1 MQKDVDQI
9 QLYSVTQITRE
20 IKAILESSFTDIYV
34 TGEISNFRRHSSGHL
49 YFTLKDKNA
58 QVSAVM
64 FKGNAYSLFFSPTD
78 GMEVLCRGDIS
89 VYEPRGNYQ
98 LLVREMAPRGAGA
111 LQVAFE
117 KLKRRLYE
125 EGLFDEDRKRPL
137 PRFPERIGIV
147 TSPTGAAIRDMISVI
162 QRRFPAARLILAP
175 VAVQGGSAASEVA
188 DAIRRFNEKGNVDV
202 LIVGRGG
209 GSLEDLWAFNE
220 EVVARAIAESSIP
233 VVSAVGH
240 EIDYT
245 IADFV
250 ADARAATP
258 SMAGEI
264 VVPDQRELLET
275 LSNFSYTLT
284 ALMDS
289 KLKDRRQ
296 AVTALLRHRAL
307 LRARDIAQTGMQR
320 VDELARQVET
330 ACSHR
335 VSMKDMRL
343 REFQAVI
350 RQHNPQLLLKKG
362 YTITRKEG
370 KVLNAVAGVSPDDIL
385 NVEFMDG
392 EAHAVVKSTVK
403 K

>member
-1 MQKDVDQI
+1 MQEALDQVN
-9 QLYSVTQITRE
+9 LYSVSQITRE
-20 IKAILESSFTDIYV
+20 IKAILESSFTDVYV

-49 YFTLKDKNA
+49 YFTLKDKDA
-58 QVSAVM
+58 QISAVM

-111 LQVAFE
+111 LQLAFE
-117 KLKRRLYE
+117 KLKRKLYE
-125 EGLFDEDRKRPL
+125 EGLFDENRKQPL
-137 PRFPERIGIV
+137 PKYPERIGIV
-147 TSPTGAAIRDMISVI
+147 TSPTGAAVRDMISVI
-162 QRRFPAARLILAP
+162 QRRFPVARLVLAP
-175 VAVQGGSAASEVA
+175 VSVQGAQAASEIA
-188 DAIRRFNEKGNVDV
+188 DAIRRFNEKGDVDV
-202 LIVGRGG
+202 LIIGRGG

-220 EVVARAIAESSIP
+220 EVVARAIAESTIP
-233 VVSAVGH
+233 VISAVGH
-240 EIDYT
+240 EVDYT

-250 ADARAATP
+250 ADVRAATP

-264 VVPDQRELLET
+264 VVPEQRELLET

-307 LRARDIAQTGMQR
+307 LRAGDIVLTGMQR
-320 VDELARQVET
+320 VDELTRKIEI
-330 ACSHR
+330 ACNHR
-335 VSMKDMRL
+335 ISMKDMRL
-343 REFQAVI
+343 RELQAVI
-350 RQHNPQLLLKKG
+350 RQHNPELLLRKG
-362 YTITRKEG
+362 YTITRKDG
-370 KVLNAVAGVSPDDIL
+370 RVLTTIEGVSPEDIL
-385 NVEFMDG
+385 NVEFIDG
-392 EAHAVVKSTVK
+392 KAHAVVESTVK

>member
-1 MQKDVDQI
+1 MQEVLDQI
-9 QLYSVTQITRE
+9 NLYTVSQITRE
-20 IKAILESSFTDIYV
+20 IKTILETSFADIYV

-58 QVSAVM
+58 QISAVM
-64 FKGNAYSLFFSPTD
+64 FKGNAYSLFFSPAD
-78 GMEVLCRGDIS
+78 GMEVLCRGDLS

-117 KLKRRLYE
+117 KLKRKLYE
-125 EGLFDEDRKRPL
+125 EGLFDEDRKKPL
-137 PRFPERIGIV
+137 PKYPERIGIV
-147 TSPTGAAIRDMISVI
+147 TSPTGAAVRDMISVI
-162 QRRFPAARLILAP
+162 QRRFPVARLILAP
-175 VAVQGGSAASEVA
+175 VAVQGAPAASEIA
-188 DAIRRFNEKGNVDV
+188 EAIRRFNEEGDIDV

-220 EVVARAIAESSIP
+220 EVVARAIAESTIP

-240 EIDYT
+240 EVDYT

-307 LRARDIAQTGMQR
+307 LRAREIVRTGMQR
-320 VDELARQVET
+320 VDELARQLET
-330 ACSHR
+330 ASNHR

-343 REFQAVI
+343 RELQAVI
-350 RQHNPQLLLKKG
+350 RQHNPELLLRKG
-362 YTITRKEG
+362 YTITRKRG
-370 KVLNAVAGVSPDDIL
+370 NVLNAVAGITPDDIL
-385 NVEFMDG
+385 DVEFIDG
-392 EAHAVVKSTVK
+392 EAHVVVQSTVK